1 MISSVNASSGLNP
14 SLSNK
19 NLAKKE
25 LTAQQS
31 EIVKN
36 DKVSEIAKQINKGS
50 YELDM
55 KKTAR
60 AILDTLV

>member
-31 EIVKN
+31 EIAKN
-36 DKVSEIAKQINKGS
+36 DKVSEIAKQINEGS

>member
-1 MISSVNASSGLNP
+1 MISSVNISSGLNP

-19 NLAKKE
+19 NLVKKE
-25 LTAQQS
+25 PIAQQS
-31 EIVKN
+31 EMVKN
-36 DKVSEIAKQINKGS
+36 DKISEIAKQINEGS

>member
-14 SLSNK
+14 SLGNK
-19 NLAKKE
+19 SLAKKE

-31 EIVKN
+31 EIAKN
-36 DKVSEIAKQINKGS
+36 DKVSEIAKQINEGS